1 MQHLILNKYSAY
13 LLAMLNWPK
22 ATLLIFGTNH
32 EALICLKSLF
42 PNPTLVEAENMRI
55 RIQVMPFEDI
65 DWNFQLSFDGFR
77 NFPARPLERIIS
89 LKSLESKE
97 KNENELKARK
107 RKVIEI
113 VTIDSDSE
121 NEKSKKRKY

>member
-1 MQHLILNKYSAY
+1 
-13 LLAMLNWPK
+13 MLNWPK
-22 ATLLIFGTNH
+22 AMLLIFGTNR

-42 PNPTLVEAENMRI
+42 PDPAMVKAQMRI

-77 NFPARPLERIIS
+77 NFPARPLEHIILLKS
-89 LKSLESKE
+89 LKSTE
-97 KNENELKARK
+97 KNEIEPKARK